1 MMSPNVHVDR
11 VGLGELCRR
20 FQVRRIA
27 LFGSAL
33 RDDFEPASDVDVLV
47 EFMPGAAIG
56 LDFITLQDELSR
68 LFGRSVDLNTPGFL
82 SPHFRGR
89 VLREAVPIYEVA

>member
-1 MMSPNVHVDR
+1 MSPNVHVDH
-11 VGLGELCRR
+11 VGLSDVCRR
-20 FQVRRIA
+20 FQVRRAA
-27 LFGSAL
+27 LFGSVL
-33 RDDFEPASDVDVLV
+33 RDDFGPTSDIDVLV
-47 EFMPGAAIG
+47 EFVPGATIG

-89 VLREAVPIYEVA
+89 ILSEAVPIYEAA